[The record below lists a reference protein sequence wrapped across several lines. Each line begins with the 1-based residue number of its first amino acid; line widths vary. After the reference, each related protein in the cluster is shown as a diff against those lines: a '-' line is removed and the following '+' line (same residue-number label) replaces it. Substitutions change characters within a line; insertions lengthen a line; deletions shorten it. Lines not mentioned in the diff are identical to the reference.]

1 MDAITLP
8 GMLALGLAA
17 MLTGMS
23 KAGIPGLAFMA
34 VPLFAMAVPPKA
46 STGLLLPLLIVGDV
60 FAVGWHH
67 RAADWRLLR
76 RLLPWAVAGIAVGA
90 FLLGQVDDRAL
101 RLIMGAL
108 VVVLLLLHEWRK
120 RRAGEPSAWLDSP
133 RVGHAVGAVGGVTT
147 MMANA
152 AGPVMALYFLA
163 MRLPKREF
171 IGTAA
176 WFFLMVN
183 LIKVPF
189 SAGLGLITGPSLLLN
204 LQLVPLVL
212 AGAALGIWLSGR
224 LDQARFERI
233 VEILTALAAIRLIL
247 G

>member
-1 MDAITLP
+1 MDEITLT

-17 MLTGMS
+17 LLTGMA

-46 STGLLLPLLIVGDV
+46 STGLLLPLLIVGDI
-60 FAVGWHH
+60 FAVSWHH
-67 RAADWRLLR
+67 RSADWHLLR
-76 RLLPWAVAGIAVGA
+76 RLLPCAVGGIVLGA
-90 FLLGQVDDRAL
+90 LLLGQVDDRAL
-101 RLIMGAL
+101 RLIMGSL
-108 VVVLLLLHEWRK
+108 VMVMLLLHEWRK
-120 RRAGEPSAWLDSP
+120 RRAGTPPAWLDSP
-133 RVGHAVGAVGGVTT
+133 RLGHAVGAVGGVTT

-152 AGPVMALYFLA
+152 AGPVMSLYFLA

-171 IGTAA
+171 IGTVA

-189 SAGLGLITGPSLLLN
+189 SAGLGLITGPSLRLN
-204 LQLVPLVL
+204 LELAPLVL
-212 AGAALGIWLSGR
+212 VGAALGIWLAGR

-233 VEILTALAAIRLIL
+233 VEILTAIAAIRLLI